1 VLVPDQPGPRLG
13 ACRLNQPPI
22 ENYALIG
29 DCRSAALVGR
39 DGAVD
44 WLCWPRFDSPACFAA
59 LLGSADN
66 GRWRI
71 GPAEP
76 GYRTTRRYRPDT
88 MILETSFD
96 AAGGSAALIDFMV
109 PSASAPSLV
118 RIVEGRAG
126 RIALDMELAP
136 RFGYGAVIPQ
146 IEARDGGAMI
156 SAGAERAVLR
166 TAVPLRHSGATIRAT
181 FVLHA
186 GERVVFVL
194 SHGAETAPD
203 AETALAATEAFW
215 RDWHARGRYPKPW
228 HDAVARS
235 ALVLKALTFAPTGA
249 MVAAPTTSL
258 PELPGGTRNWDYRF
272 CWLRD
277 SALAARA
284 LLRAGHLHEAA
295 AWRDWLVRSLAGDP
309 AHMRI
314 LYGLGGEREPP
325 EQEAAWLSGYR
336 RSRPVRIGNAAVGQL
351 QVDVFGELM
360 HTLYRCAQAGL
371 AITPAVWTLQQAL
384 LAHLEAIWTEPDEG
398 IWEVRDGRRHFTF
411 SKVMAWVAFDRAVR
425 TAEEFGLA
433 GPVAHWRAMRE
444 LIHATV
450 CRDGFDPARGC
461 FVRSFGATVLD
472 ASLLQIPLVG
482 FLPPDDPRV
491 VATVAAI
498 ERDLTEDGLVLR
510 YRAADGLPPGEGVFL
525 ACSFWLAEIMAQ
537 QGRAAE
543 AAALFARLLGLAN
556 DVGLLAEEY
565 DPRARRLRGNFPQAF
580 SHLALIDTAIGLAT
594 GSA

>member
-1 VLVPDQPGPRLG
+1 MRLP
-13 ACRLNQPPI
+13 C
-22 ENYALIG
+22 
-29 DCRSAALVGR
+29 
-39 DGAVD
+39 
-44 WLCWPRFDSPACFAA
+44 
-59 LLGSADN
+59 
-66 GRWRI
+66 
-71 GPAEP
+71 
-76 GYRTTRRYRPDT
+76 
-88 MILETSFD
+88 
-96 AAGGSAALIDFMV
+96 
-109 PSASAPSLV
+109 
-118 RIVEGRAG
+118 
-126 RIALDMELAP
+126 
-136 RFGYGAVIPQ
+136 
-146 IEARDGGAMI
+146 
-156 SAGAERAVLR
+156 
-166 TAVPLRHSGATIRAT
+166 
-181 FVLHA
+181 LHA

-194 SHGAETAPD
+194 SLGETAPD
-203 AETALAATEAFW
+203 AEATLVASEAFW
-215 RDWHARGRYPKPW
+215 RDWHARGRYPALW
-228 HDAVARS
+228 HDMAARS

-277 SALAARA
+277 SALAVRA
-284 LLRAGHLHEAA
+284 LLRTGHLEEAV

-309 AHMRI
+309 AQI
-314 LYGLGGEREPP
+314 QPLYGLGGERELP
-325 EQEAAWLSGYR
+325 ERETARLPGYQQ
-336 RSRPVRIGNAAVGQL
+336 SRPVRIGNAAAGQVQL
-351 QVDVFGELM
+351 DVYGELM
-360 HTLYRCAQAGL
+360 HTLYRCAQDGL
-371 AITPAVWTLQQAL
+371 AITPAVWDLQRAL

-398 IWEVRDGRRHFTF
+398 IWEVRGGRRHFTF

-433 GPVAHWRAMRE
+433 GPLAHWRAMRE

-450 CRDGFDPARGC
+450 CRDGLDPGRGC
-461 FVRSFGATVLD
+461 FVRSFGATALD

-491 VATVAAI
+491 LATVAAI
-498 ERDLTEDGLVLR
+498 ERDLTEDGFVLR

-525 ACSFWLAEIMAQ
+525 ACSFWLAEIMVQ

-594 GSA
+594 GSAYALFRRPRAHSKLLPIGRATPPWRRPGASSGASMSACVQPPPIALYRLSRAWKRDTRACTSMSCALYNVVCAVSTVVTSTVPAANWARAMSAERRAVVTAWACNPSCSVV